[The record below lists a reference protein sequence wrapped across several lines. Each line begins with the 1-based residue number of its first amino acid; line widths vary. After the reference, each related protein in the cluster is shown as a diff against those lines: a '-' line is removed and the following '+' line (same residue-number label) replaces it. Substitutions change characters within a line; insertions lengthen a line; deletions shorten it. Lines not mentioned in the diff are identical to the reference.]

1 MLTATVQN
9 ISYAKS
15 KSNIVSKLDGT
26 FKLPTAAANVE
37 VTDLQQRIFNA
48 PIPGSAT
55 NAGPGSSG
63 LPLKPPSAVDQ
74 AMTDVATPESRGQKR
89 GRDEDEEEEDSDV
102 AMEEDS
108 DDE

>member
-1 MLTATVQN
+1 MP
-9 ISYAKS
+9 K
-15 KSNIVSKLDGT
+15 KW
-26 FKLPTAAANVE
+26 AAADVE

-48 PIPGSAT
+48 PVPGSSA
-55 NAGPGSSG
+55 AGTGTSG

-74 AMTDVATPESRGQKR
+74 AMTDAGTPESRGQKR
-89 GRDEDEEEEDSDV
+89 GRDDEEEEEDSDV

>member
-1 MLTATVQN
+1 M
-9 ISYAKS
+9 
-15 KSNIVSKLDGT
+15 VSKLDGS

-48 PIPGSAT
+48 PVPGSAAAT
-55 NAGPGSSG
+55 SG
-63 LPLKPPSAVDQ
+63 LPLKPPSTADQ
-74 AMTDVATPESRGQKR
+74 AKTDAATPDGRGQKR
-89 GRDEDEEEEDSDV
+89 GRDEEEEEDSDV